1 MLKVGNK
8 IPEIDMQLDDGSQFR
23 TADFRGEN
31 NLVFYFYPKDFSRG

>member
-23 TADFRGEN
+23 TADFKGKFF
-31 NLVFYFYPKDFSRG
+31 LVIYFYPKDFSRG